1 MINRVGA
8 ENFSPLLI
16 NVFGMI
22 SKKGKR
28 KIVFEGLTY
37 YWYVKKENDTDF
49 LSISSEDKKLVLS
62 YRVNQI
68 DDDYLRP
75 KIRVVQSEKLLSGVY
90 LFWPIL
96 SDEAISN
103 YNVFAILNWYMK
115 KTAESAKDGLITENI
130 H

>member
-1 MINRVGA
+1 MIN
-8 ENFSPLLI
+8 
-16 NVFGMI
+16 
-22 SKKGKR
+22 KKGKR
-28 KIVFEGLTY
+28 KIVFEGTTY

-68 DDDYLRP
+68 DDDYIRP

-96 SDEAISN
+96 SDEIISGRN
-103 YNVFAILNWYMK
+103 IAKILNWYVK
-115 KTAESAKDGLITENI
+115 QPAESAQWREV
-130 H
+130 